1 MAKLT
6 ENRIRISVR
15 NLVEFLLRSG
25 DIDSRRKGKKETEA
39 MAAGA
44 RIHRKIQ
51 GRMGACEGAVYAS
64 ALL

>member
-1 MAKLT
+1 MAKLE

-25 DIDSRRKGKKETEA
+25 DIDNRRRGKKETEA

-44 RIHRKIQ
+44 RLHRKLNGSGLPGGGPSEAGI
-51 GRMGACEGAVYAS
+51 
-64 ALL
+64 